1 MQGLNPR
8 FKGLHLIE
16 SNLLEKTKAEI
27 EIGWKESH
35 VEINNSENDD
45 NVTIQAQT
53 VNEPI
58 SPNSKLRGK
67 IHLRTKAMK
76 KTLLFQIMKEMDQ
89 YEVFS
94 APPEDINI

>member
-1 MQGLNPR
+1 MWNY
-8 FKGLHLIE
+8 FI
-16 SNLLEKTKAEI
+16 
-27 EIGWKESH
+27 H

-67 IHLRTKAMK
+67 IHLRTEAMG
-76 KTLLFQIMKEMDQ
+76 KTMKSQI
-89 YEVFS
+89 
-94 APPEDINI
+94 